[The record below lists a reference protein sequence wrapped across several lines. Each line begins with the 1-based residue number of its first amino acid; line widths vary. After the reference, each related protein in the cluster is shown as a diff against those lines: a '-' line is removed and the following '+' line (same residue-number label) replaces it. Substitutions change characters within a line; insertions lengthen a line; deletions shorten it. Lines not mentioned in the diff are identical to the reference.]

1 MSRSF
6 LLHIVL
12 PSTVMSAV
20 LLAGCDPLCVTG
32 LSPPDR
38 GYAYV
43 DDAGVC
49 VVVVEAPDG
58 YDAGLGGSDAGVK
71 RDGGARTD
79 SEDAGR
85 GDAGLE
91 QDAGTGLP

>member
-1 MSRSF
+1 MPRSF

-32 LSPPDR
+32 LSPPDK
-38 GYAYV
+38 GYAYT

-58 YDAGLGGSDAGVK
+58 DDAGLGGSDAGTQE
-71 RDGGARTD
+71 DGGARPV
-79 SEDAGR
+79 
-85 GDAGLE
+85 LE
-91 QDAGTGLP
+91 DAGTGPP

>member
-6 LLHIVL
+6 LLHVVL
-12 PSTVMSAV
+12 SNTVMSV

-32 LSPPDR
+32 LSPPER
-38 GYAYV
+38 GSAYM

-58 YDAGLGGSDAGVK
+58 HDAGLGGSDAGAQG
-71 RDGGARTD
+71 DGGARAD
-79 SEDAGR
+79 SEDAGS
-85 GDAGLE
+85 